1 MRPLAKRVLETPP
14 SATVL
19 IADMAAKMRRE
30 GIDIIDFSA
39 GRAAEHSPDYVN
51 QEAARAL
58 LEGDTHQTMAQG
70 KPEYREACARKLERE
85 NGIVA
90 DPETSIIATLGNKQ
104 GLTLA
109 LMAVVNPGEEVIVE
123 DPCFVS
129 YQPTISFCGGISVP
143 VPLRRENR
151 FRWKRDDLEAA
162 VTDRTRAILFCSPH
176 NPTGT
181 VHTEDDLDLI
191 VETAGKNDLIVI
203 SDEVYERVTWG
214 GRRHISIATRPGMKD
229 RFITIMGLT
238 KTFSMGGWR
247 IGFIYAPESIISG
260 MVTLQQHLITCAGS
274 FTQTGATKAFAD
286 ESPIEIKK
294 LWEDWEKRCLYAVSE
309 INKLPNVSCDPPEG
323 GFYAWIDIKATGSN
337 STDLAERL
345 LKEHNI
351 ALVPGVAFGASGEG
365 YLRMTCVRS
374 WDDLREGLARFK
386 KALT

>member
-1 MRPLAKRVLETPP
+1 M
-14 SATVL
+14 
-19 IADMAAKMRRE
+19 ADMAAKMRRE

-51 QEAARAL
+51 QEAAQAL

-70 KPEYREACARKLERE
+70 KQEYREACARKLGRE

-109 LMAVVNPGEEVIVE
+109 LMAVLNPGDEVIVE

-129 YQPTISFCGGISVP
+129 YKPIVHFCGGIPVSVP
-143 VPLRRENR
+143 LYHENR
-151 FRWKRDDLEAA
+151 FRWKKEDLEAA
-162 VTDRTRAILFCSPH
+162 VTDRARAILFCSPH

-191 VETAGKNDLIVI
+191 VEIAGKNDLIVI

-229 RFITIMGLT
+229 RSITIMGLT

-247 IGFIYAPESIISG
+247 IGFIYASESIISG

-286 ESPIEIKK
+286 ESPTEVKK

-309 INKLPNVSCDPPEG
+309 IDKLPNVSCDPPEG

-345 LKEHNI
+345 LKEHHI